1 MTENADN
8 MITPAA
14 NEAEKDAS
22 ATSPICIAGAHRSGT
37 SMLARL
43 MHSCGLELGPEQDLM
58 PAARD
63 NPDGFWENLH
73 FVRLNDEIL
82 NASGGAWDLP
92 PPGDQPYAE
101 SDFSALR
108 IRAQLLV
115 DSFKGRQP
123 WGWKD
128 PRNCLTI
135 RFWRNLIPD
144 LKVVIIVRNPLEAA
158 YSMHKRN
165 GVSYALSLR
174 LWEIYN
180 RRILAV
186 TDCMECLVTSYSRF
200 FDEPELA
207 LSEIADFA
215 RLDPA
220 KVTKSAALVSRHRRN
235 TTFTLDQI
243 VSAGVSERIV
253 ELYQTLLDRSRGLAG
268 ADRETSGSQEEI
280 ALLPGSAS
288 RLNTAVPD
296 GEEIRQELATRR
308 GDEIRFREEASQ
320 LKDLIESLRKELA
333 AASVKAAGEIALRDG
348 RIEELQKAYAHLDN
362 LHSREQEARN
372 KLYTVLERERRDA
385 AQRLLELERERQ
397 HAAQSLLELERERQ
411 HAAEQNAALEQ
422 LRDRFAQTN
431 QFLHTQ
437 SIQLQTRDSDA
448 IALAERLRKQL
459 TEIKRLLRLLDDTE
473 QAAKTLRKSRRWA
486 LGNPFAWLLAS
497 LSGRK
502 LRGFG
507 HLDKVIEKYHIWRSS
522 RPELANLDDEIAKL
536 RSGPR
541 RASHLLLR
549 PAHFPLPKNKLV
561 HNRQLSSGRLNS
573 LRRIELRYRSSSPS
587 LIR

>member
-8 MITPAA
+8 ILLLLPMRQRRT
-14 NEAEKDAS
+14 AS
-22 ATSPICIAGAHRSGT
+22 GTSPICIAGAHRSGT

-43 MHSCGLELGPEQDLM
+43 MHSCGLELGPQQDLM
-58 PAARD
+58 PAAKD

-82 NASGGAWDLP
+82 NTSGGAWDLP
-92 PPGDQPYAE
+92 PPEDQPYDE

-108 IRAQLLV
+108 IRAQLLI

-186 TDCMECLVTSYSRF
+186 TDFMECLVTSYGRF

-215 RLDPA
+215 RLDPG

-253 ELYQTLLDRSRGLAG
+253 ELYQTLLNQSRGLAR
-268 ADRETSGSQEEI
+268 ADRETSSSQDEP

-296 GEEIRQELATRR
+296 GEETRQELAMRR

-320 LKDLIESLRKELA
+320 LKDLIESLRHELA
-333 AASVKAAGEIALRDG
+333 AASVKAAKEIALRDG
-348 RIEELQKAYAHLDN
+348 RIEEIQKAYAHLDH
-362 LHSREQEARN
+362 LFSREQEARN
-372 KLYTVLERERRDA
+372 KLFAELERERRKTT
-385 AQRLLELERERQ
+385 QRLLQLEHDATQRR
-397 HAAQSLLELERERQ
+397 LELEHETAC
-411 HAAEQNAALEQ
+411 H
-422 LRDRFAQTN
+422 
-431 QFLHTQ
+431 
-437 SIQLQTRDSDA
+437 S
-448 IALAERLRKQL
+448 K
-459 TEIKRLLRLLDDTE
+459 
-473 QAAKTLRKSRRWA
+473 
-486 LGNPFAWLLAS
+486 PC
-497 LSGRK
+497 
-502 LRGFG
+502 
-507 HLDKVIEKYHIWRSS
+507 
-522 RPELANLDDEIAKL
+522 
-536 RSGPR
+536 
-541 RASHLLLR
+541 
-549 PAHFPLPKNKLV
+549 
-561 HNRQLSSGRLNS
+561 
-573 LRRIELRYRSSSPS
+573 
-587 LIR
+587 

>member
-1 MTENADN
+1 
-8 MITPAA
+8 
-14 NEAEKDAS
+14 
-22 ATSPICIAGAHRSGT
+22 
-37 SMLARL
+37 
-43 MHSCGLELGPEQDLM
+43 M

-82 NASGGAWDLP
+82 NTSGGAWDLP
-92 PPGDQPYAE
+92 PPEDQPYAE

-108 IRAQLLV
+108 IRAQLLI

-253 ELYQTLLDRSRGLAG
+253 ELYQTLLNQSRGLAR

-320 LKDLIESLRKELA
+320 LKDLIESLRHELA

-362 LHSREQEARN
+362 LLSREQEARN
-372 KLYTVLERERRDA
+372 KLYAVLERERRDA
-385 AQRLLELERERQ
+385 VQRLLELERERQ
-397 HAAQSLLELERERQ
+397 HA
-411 HAAEQNAALEQ
+411 
-422 LRDRFAQTN
+422 
-431 QFLHTQ
+431 
-437 SIQLQTRDSDA
+437 
-448 IALAERLRKQL
+448 
-459 TEIKRLLRLLDDTE
+459 
-473 QAAKTLRKSRRWA
+473 
-486 LGNPFAWLLAS
+486 
-497 LSGRK
+497 
-502 LRGFG
+502 
-507 HLDKVIEKYHIWRSS
+507 SS
-522 RPELANLDDEIAKL
+522 
-536 RSGPR
+536 
-541 RASHLLLR
+541 
-549 PAHFPLPKNKLV
+549 
-561 HNRQLSSGRLNS
+561 
-573 LRRIELRYRSSSPS
+573 
-587 LIR
+587 

>member
-8 MITPAA
+8 IITPAA
-14 NEAEKDAS
+14 NEAERAAS
-22 ATSPICIAGAHRSGT
+22 LTSPICIAGAHRSGT

-43 MHSCGLELGPEQDLM
+43 MHSCGLELGPQQDLM
-58 PAARD
+58 PAAED

-82 NASGGAWDLP
+82 NTSGGAWDLP
-92 PPGDQPYAE
+92 PPEDQPYAE

-108 IRAQLLV
+108 IRAQLLI

-135 RFWRNLIPD
+135 RFWRKLIPD

-220 KVTKSAALVSRHRRN
+220 KVTNSAALVSRHRRN

-243 VSAGVSERIV
+243 ASAGVSERIV
-253 ELYQTLLDRSRGLAG
+253 ELYQTLLNQSRGLAR
-268 ADRETSGSQEEI
+268 ADRDTSSSREEM

-320 LKDLIESLRKELA
+320 LKDLIESLRHELA
-333 AASVKAAGEIALRDG
+333 TASVKAAGEIALRDG
-348 RIEELQKAYAHLDN
+348 RIEELQKAYAHLDSV
-362 LHSREQEARN
+362 LSREQEARN
-372 KLYTVLERERRDA
+372 KLHAELDHERRNAIERLHALDLEKQHA
-385 AQRLLELERERQ
+385 AHLLLELEHERQ
-397 HAAQSLLELERERQ
+397 HATQSLVELEREKQ
-411 HAAEQNAALEQ
+411 HAAEQNTTLEQ

-431 QFLHTQ
+431 QLLHTQ
-437 SIQLQTRDSDA
+437 SIQFQARDSEA
-448 IALAERLRKQL
+448 SALAERLRKQL
-459 TEIKRLLRLLDDTE
+459 TETKRLLRLLDDTE
-473 QAAKTLRKSRRWA
+473 HAAKTLRKSRRWA
-486 LGNPFAWLLAS
+486 LGNPFAWILAS

-507 HLDKVIEKYHIWRSS
+507 HLDKVVAKYHVWRSS
-522 RPELANLDDEIAKL
+522 RPELADLDNEIAKL
-536 RSGPR
+536 RGGQTRFSPSPETNG
-541 RASHLLLR
+541 S
-549 PAHFPLPKNKLV
+549 PLPKNR
-561 HNRQLSSGRLNS
+561 HSHDQ
-573 LRRIELRYRSSSPS
+573 
-587 LIR
+587 